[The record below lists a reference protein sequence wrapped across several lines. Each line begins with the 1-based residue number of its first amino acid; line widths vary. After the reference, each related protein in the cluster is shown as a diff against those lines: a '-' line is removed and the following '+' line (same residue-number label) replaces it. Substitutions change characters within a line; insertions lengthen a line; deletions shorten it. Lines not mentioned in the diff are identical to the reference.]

1 MFAFKHALDAL
12 MNQGILTSIYTLG
25 SVIVL
30 IGSVIY
36 IGEEVK
42 FCEYL
47 GTVFIIVG
55 TVVISMTKKEGET
68 TQDLRVA
75 TEGPIFPVL
84 LAIGSCICFG
94 T

>member
-12 MNQGILTSIYTLG
+12 LNQGILTSIYTLG

-47 GTVFIIVG
+47 GTVLIIVG
-55 TVVISMTKKEGET
+55 TVVISMTKKDGDI
-68 TQDLRVA
+68 TQNEIVA
-75 TEGPIFPVL
+75 TEGP
-84 LAIGSCICFG
+84 
-94 T
+94 